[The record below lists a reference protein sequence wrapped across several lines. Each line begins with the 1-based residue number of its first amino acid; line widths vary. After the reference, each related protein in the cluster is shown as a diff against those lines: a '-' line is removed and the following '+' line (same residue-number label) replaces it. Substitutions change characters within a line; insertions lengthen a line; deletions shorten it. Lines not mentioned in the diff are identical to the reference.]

1 MASSRIQII
10 QRGRTPR
17 FCPPAVPQTEGQ
29 QRLGGKVLIHRS
41 FLWAASLLAVVST
54 VPLLAQ
60 APTVGV
66 PAMPDDIKPIRVA
79 GLGIRVSD
87 LERSKKFYTEVLG
100 LKVDARVPAQGEP
113 VEYLLGM
120 TGDVRADTLIV
131 IRKGEVK
138 PGATEF
144 GSITIVV
151 PNARK
156 MAERVAAAG
165 YPPAKIVDGT
175 NFVKDPDGYT
185 IELYQRPAAPAP
197 Q

>member
-1 MASSRIQII
+1 LSRS
-10 QRGRTPR
+10 
-17 FCPPAVPQTEGQ
+17 
-29 QRLGGKVLIHRS
+29 S
-41 FLWAASLLAVVST
+41 FLLCSILFLSFFAVAAAYQATST
-54 VPLLAQ
+54 PA
-60 APTVGV
+60 APV
-66 PAMPDDIKPIRVA
+66 PDDVKPIRVA

-87 LERSKKFYTEVLG
+87 LDRSLKFYTEVLG
-100 LKVDARVPAQGEP
+100 LKVDAKVPAQGEP

-131 IRKGEVK
+131 IRKGEIK

-165 YPPAKIVDGT
+165 YPPARIVEGT

-185 IELYQRPAAPAP
+185 IELYQRPAAPTH

>member
-1 MASSRIQII
+1 
-10 QRGRTPR
+10 
-17 FCPPAVPQTEGQ
+17 
-29 QRLGGKVLIHRS
+29 LIHRW

-60 APTVGV
+60 APTIAV

-87 LERSKKFYTEVLG
+87 LERSKKFYAEVLG

-151 PNARK
+151 ANGRK
-156 MAERVAAAG
+156 LTERVDAAG
-165 YPPAKIVDGT
+165 YPPARIVDGT
-175 NFVKDPDGYT
+175 NLVKDPDGYT
-185 IELYQRPAAPAP
+185 IELYQRPAAAP
-197 Q
+197 

>member
-1 MASSRIQII
+1 MNLRLLLLRAAGLIAFVFAAAALAHTLTQTAS
-10 QRGRTPR
+10 
-17 FCPPAVPQTEGQ
+17 PAG
-29 QRLGGKVLIHRS
+29 S
-41 FLWAASLLAVVST
+41 
-54 VPLLAQ
+54 
-60 APTVGV
+60 
-66 PAMPDDIKPIRVA
+66 AMPDDVKPIRVA

-87 LERSKKFYTEVLG
+87 LERSKKFYTDVLG
-100 LKVDARVPAQGEP
+100 LKVGARVPAQGEP

-120 TGDVRADTLIV
+120 TGDIHADTLIV

-144 GSITIVV
+144 GSITLVV
-151 PNARK
+151 PSGRK

-165 YPPAKIVDGT
+165 YPPARIVDGT

-185 IELYQRPAAPAP
+185 IELYQRPAATGH